1 MKKFSIVAIV
11 SILLV
16 CIISTPTWTK
26 AESCPSVDTYITN
39 YFGSAYT
46 NVNNIVTFNI
56 KKEYWD
62 YVKVYVN
69 DTASNDDEAHTGLVT
84 PDENGNISIDL
95 MADQNAGL
103 PNTTV
108 TFYFTPA
115 PSITSAKNCSSVKR
129 TYTFEPTV
137 VVGEPEDDAELTE
150 MKRQIGLLPSTSASL
165 DDLKND
171 SFIQVTDITK
181 SNSLSCNYGKTD
193 GKTVKKYT
201 YKSTK
206 RTSDTCTTTCRE
218 DVVVTLDPPVITESG
233 MCFSY
238 VVDIKSKVAC
248 SSEFT
253 GAVPK
258 KYKGC
263 IANTICSG
271 GTDKGGPNEEFD
283 SCVESC
289 DNGNYTQSCIDK
301 CYKKVYEENKE
312 ETASKVTKTEKST
325 KDDSSEYL
333 ERLKSTSTFVEPQKL
348 AGSLG
353 QVDVGTEKVTCYTDS
368 YLASTGWMN
377 DAQLTDLAQKV
388 YYSKQYLPGGY
399 YGLTNGYEWYPSY
412 KYYKYDLVNGIYSL
426 KDSGGCLS
434 RISPHYFS
442 SVDKTKLTIKELN
455 GQFYYAGSRIHRYVP
470 TGTLVDEAS
479 HKYRNSG
486 GLVRHQ
492 ISYNGGKSFV
502 TSNCGETCQVSSS
515 CANQIR
521 KGSNKYP
528 GNKWAI
534 VTNTQALNIYK
545 AELKAYTKAKTV
557 CVNSTQSCYS
567 TADSAY
573 KIVVDETSKNT
584 GKNLGNSYSSG
595 QKVDQ
600 AKSGSNKSSISGPN
614 SSMVIN
620 TNGKCITGEC
630 ANNQLYC
637 NSLDKNSSE
646 YKAYCED
653 KQSCKLAGIPAC
665 KDGNTCYDYH
675 TTLSFP
681 KNYINVKTGKTKV
694 EIDKTQL
701 PFFVAIGNAYCT
713 NLSAKEV
720 NVDWYNYKIDDTN
733 TVAKPSKIN
742 KYNITGTIKNYG
754 YSKWNF
760 DFSCFFAI
768 KNPTS
773 GDCVGDEC
781 TGDDKKCVGKNCSGD
796 NDGTPSNNIVSNVKV
811 RSINLSNLFPNRN
824 ARFNWS
830 SEAKNV
836 NNRNYKVDPE
846 ALTKAIETTGDKVY
860 DEGNENKYLDYEINL
875 TRDAIKTIRKYNKG
889 KTYNNS
895 DNGTAVNRLEGQG
908 TWGVTVYHS
917 KLLDSLGTVVK
928 KRGLLGC
935 NNQTSSTTCNV
946 EGGN

>member
-1 MKKFSIVAIV
+1 
-11 SILLV
+11 
-16 CIISTPTWTK
+16 
-26 AESCPSVDTYITN
+26 
-39 YFGSAYT
+39 
-46 NVNNIVTFNI
+46 
-56 KKEYWD
+56 
-62 YVKVYVN
+62 
-69 DTASNDDEAHTGLVT
+69 
-84 PDENGNISIDL
+84 
-95 MADQNAGL
+95 
-103 PNTTV
+103 
-108 TFYFTPA
+108 
-115 PSITSAKNCSSVKR
+115 
-129 TYTFEPTV
+129 
-137 VVGEPEDDAELTE
+137 
-150 MKRQIGLLPSTSASL
+150 
-165 DDLKND
+165 
-171 SFIQVTDITK
+171 
-181 SNSLSCNYGKTD
+181 
-193 GKTVKKYT
+193 
-201 YKSTK
+201 
-206 RTSDTCTTTCRE
+206 
-218 DVVVTLDPPVITESG
+218 
-233 MCFSY
+233 
-238 VVDIKSKVAC
+238 
-248 SSEFT
+248 
-253 GAVPK
+253 
-258 KYKGC
+258 
-263 IANTICSG
+263 
-271 GTDKGGPNEEFD
+271 
-283 SCVESC
+283 
-289 DNGNYTQSCIDK
+289 
-301 CYKKVYEENKE
+301 
-312 ETASKVTKTEKST
+312 
-325 KDDSSEYL
+325 
-333 ERLKSTSTFVEPQKL
+333 
-348 AGSLG
+348 
-353 QVDVGTEKVTCYTDS
+353 
-368 YLASTGWMN
+368 
-377 DAQLTDLAQKV
+377 
-388 YYSKQYLPGGY
+388 
-399 YGLTNGYEWYPSY
+399 
-412 KYYKYDLVNGIYSL
+412 
-426 KDSGGCLS
+426 
-434 RISPHYFS
+434 
-442 SVDKTKLTIKELN
+442 
-455 GQFYYAGSRIHRYVP
+455 
-470 TGTLVDEAS
+470 
-479 HKYRNSG
+479 
-486 GLVRHQ
+486 
-492 ISYNGGKSFV
+492 
-502 TSNCGETCQVSSS
+502 
-515 CANQIR
+515 
-521 KGSNKYP
+521 
-528 GNKWAI
+528 
-534 VTNTQALNIYK
+534 
-545 AELKAYTKAKTV
+545 
-557 CVNSTQSCYS
+557 
-567 TADSAY
+567 
-573 KIVVDETSKNT
+573 
-584 GKNLGNSYSSG
+584 
-595 QKVDQ
+595 
-600 AKSGSNKSSISGPN
+600 
-614 SSMVIN
+614 MVIN

-917 KLLDSLGTVVK
+917 KLLDSLGTLVK